1 MSFLWVFFAQ
11 FSLLTVTLPRQRLR
25 AGADLDN
32 EGGEAEWAGN
42 IISRCGNGRRDESE
56 TCDDGNLQDGDGCD
70 RHCHLEIPRGC
81 EKMFDRLS
89 WQRWANHSQSFVKGA
104 NGTTTW
110 EAPGSLLTFYGEK
123 ESSASPGQLVDWKH
137 PQMVSCRQ

>member
-89 WQRWANHSQSFVKGA
+89 WQRWANRTVEFRRYPTVTSC
-104 NGTTTW
+104 
-110 EAPGSLLTFYGEK
+110 
-123 ESSASPGQLVDWKH
+123 SPTVIAR
-137 PQMVSCRQ
+137 MVSWCQRSRGKREGYAPPFHVIDDTC